1 MLRVLLP
8 DSTLH
13 GVYNFLRRKDQSEM
27 GRELLIYLHLKL
39 NQNLLIIQV
48 FWN

>member
-27 GRELLIYLHLKL
+27 DRELLIYLHLKL

-48 FWN
+48 F